1 MRMHGTL
8 FVVGAFVAAGIAA
21 AAWPSPRGGLD
32 LVEKAPSRRV
42 AEDTQG
48 GRGTLAPAG
57 AGYAPR

>member
-21 AAWPSPRGGLD
+21 AAWPGPSGRPD

-48 GRGTLAPAG
+48 GRGNSVPLG